1 MRSLSSP
8 TWPAFGPAWNI
19 TNSPMEQV
27 ACNLCGVDDS
37 APQFA
42 GRDRLLGVPFGTET
56 FCWVRCRRC
65 GLIYLNPR
73 PSLAEMSRYYP
84 ANYEPFTRQERTGNG
99 LGYRLAVAKK
109 CRIAGRGLG
118 SGRLLDVGC
127 GSGDF
132 MLGMR
137 ERGWQVYGLD
147 ISPEA
152 VNLARRSGQ
161 EVFLGQLLEAPFDRH
176 SFDLVTMWDVLE
188 HLHDPAA
195 YLAQVARLLK
205 PGGRFVVTLP
215 NPRSVDFRLFGPVWT
230 GLDVPRHLYVF
241 GRAALMALFHQAGLK
256 VSAARCIIGG
266 QRVSTW
272 SLEWLIDE
280 RVARQGMRHFL
291 KWAIYTP
298 AWYWLWR
305 PWYFALDLLGL
316 GSSITYTCAV
326 DECAS

>member
-1 MRSLSSP
+1 
-8 TWPAFGPAWNI
+8 
-19 TNSPMEQV
+19 MEQV
-27 ACNLCGVDDS
+27 ACNLCGLDDG
-37 APQFA
+37 ALLFT
-42 GRDRLLGVPFGTET
+42 GRDRLLCGTET
-56 FCWVRCRRC
+56 FQWVRCRRC

-84 ANYEPFTRQERTGNG
+84 ADYEPWRRARPVRQDRAGGG
-99 LGYRLAVAKK
+99 LGYRLAIAKK
-109 CRIAGRGLG
+109 CRIACRGLG
-118 SGRLLDVGC
+118 PGRLLDVGC
-127 GSGDF
+127 GGGDF
-132 MLGMR
+132 LLGMR
-137 ERGWQVYGLD
+137 ERGWQVHGLD

-152 VNLARRSGQ
+152 VALARQNGLD
-161 EVFLGQLLEAPFDRH
+161 VFLGQLSEAPYQER

-195 YLAQVARLLK
+195 YLAQVTRLLK

-241 GRAALMALFHQAGLK
+241 GRSALSALFRRAGLQIT
-256 VSAARCIIGG
+256 SARCIIGG

-280 RVARQGMRHFL
+280 RVTRQGMGHFL
-291 KWAIYTP
+291 RRAIYTP

-305 PWYFALDLLGL
+305 PWYFCLDLLGL
-316 GSSITYTCAV
+316 GSSITYTCIT
-326 DECAS
+326 EIPFRGGGEGAS